1 MGVDNFE
8 KSSTTLN
15 DGVTNFAAGEAFVKE
30 GPVLVVEEVVHDQFS
45 VRNVAL
51 VVDEMMPMAAT
62 ANNIILIRVSDGGG
76 VHLGFRRCVVTFH
89 GSQSDDEM

>member
-45 VRNVAL
+45 AENVAV

-62 ANNIILIRVSDGGG
+62 ANNIILIWLSDGGK
-76 VHLGFRRCVVTFH
+76 VHLGFGRFAMKKMVFDA
-89 GSQSDDEM
+89 SQNG